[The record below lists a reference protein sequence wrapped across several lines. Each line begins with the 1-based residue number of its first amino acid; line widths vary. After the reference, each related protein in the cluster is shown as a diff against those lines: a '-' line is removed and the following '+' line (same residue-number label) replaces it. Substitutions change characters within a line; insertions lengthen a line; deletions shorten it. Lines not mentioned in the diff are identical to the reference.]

1 MLSIIN
7 KMGHEHCLMLLKK
20 DLARFGPREEM
31 LPEVTISLKGICE
44 LLDLKKI
51 TFHFNSYLFVLD
63 V

>member
-1 MLSIIN
+1 
-7 KMGHEHCLMLLKK
+7 MGHEHCLMLLKK